1 MGCVHEKF
9 MNWRAKLHIIRIEKR
24 EMCERIEGYRG
35 REGWWLG
42 EGRRPAGR
50 WVDSGGGRAEGAA
63 LEMEGTSIPE
73 GKIIYSAQK
82 FLKGKKGRVDELT
95 DWLER
100 TVSIKKDVGGHKVYV
115 NGQEVEGVKTVV
127 INMEAQ
133 TVPTVTLEITAP
145 NIEVEYDNRVY
156 RT

>member
-24 EMCERIEGYRG
+24 EMCERIEGTGDG
-35 REGWWLG
+35 RGWWLG

-63 LEMEGTSIPE
+63 LEVEGTSTPE

-82 FLKGKKGRVDELT
+82 FLKGKKGRVD
-95 DWLER
+95 
-100 TVSIKKDVGGHKVYV
+100 
-115 NGQEVEGVKTVV
+115 
-127 INMEAQ
+127 
-133 TVPTVTLEITAP
+133 
-145 NIEVEYDNRVY
+145 
-156 RT
+156 